1 MSKERENFSGKFGFI
16 VSCVGAALGL
26 GNIWLFSY
34 RLGQYG
40 GAAFL
45 IPYFLFVFILGT
57 TGLMTEFAFG
67 RKFKA
72 GSYTGILKSFKS
84 KSLKGGKLFGIIPPL
99 GLIGVFIFYSIVI
112 GWIIKYFFLSI
123 TGEILTLN
131 TTTYFSSFTGSKE
144 TVFWFFLSIMLTL
157 TIVSF
162 GIGKGIEKA
171 NKIIMPILILIFLLL
186 TIRSLTL
193 PNAIYGVK
201 YLLIPRWENL
211 LKLDT
216 WVMALG
222 QAFFTVSLNGCGM
235 VVYGSY
241 INEKFD
247 IPSSAI
253 QTAFF
258 DTLAALLAS
267 FMIMPAVFSYGF
279 SPSSGP
285 SLLFITLPKIFQG
298 MNFGRLL
305 GTLFFLSVIFAAISS
320 SVNMLE
326 GPVEAFMSLFKQN
339 RIKTS
344 ISIALFSF
352 LLGIPLTLNMDYF
365 DIFSNIITIIIS
377 PLCALLVALVFYY
390 IVGGESVLKEI
401 NKGARFKLGRWFIP
415 LGKYVFI
422 IVTILV
428 IILGILYGGIG

>member
-1 MSKERENFSGKFGFI
+1 MKKERENFSGKFGFVI
-16 VSCVGAALGL
+16 SCVGAALGL

-67 RKFKA
+67 RRFKA

-84 KSLKGGKLFGIIPPL
+84 KSLKGGKFFGVLPPL

-112 GWIIKYFFLSI
+112 GWILKYFFLSI
-123 TGEILTLN
+123 TGEISSIEP
-131 TTTYFSSFTGSKE
+131 TTYFSLFTGSNE
-144 TVFWFFLSIMLTL
+144 TIFWFLLSILLTL
-157 TIVSF
+157 IIVCL

-171 NKIIMPILILIFLLL
+171 NKIILPLLILIFLIL

-193 PNAIYGVK
+193 PNSIEGVK

-211 LKLDT
+211 FKLDT

-241 INEKFD
+241 INETFD
-247 IPSSAI
+247 IPSSAV
-253 QTAFF
+253 QTAIF

-267 FMIMPAVFSYGF
+267 LMIMPAVFSYGL

-298 MNFGRLL
+298 MNFGVLL
-305 GTLFFLSVIFAAISS
+305 SSLFFLSIIFAAISS

-326 GPVEAFMSLFKQN
+326 GPVESFMSLFKSN
-339 RIKTS
+339 RVKTS
-344 ISIALFSF
+344 ISISLISF
-352 LLGIPLTLNMDYF
+352 LCGIPLTLNMNYF
-365 DIFSNIITIIIS
+365 DNFSNIITIVIS

-390 IVGGESVLKEI
+390 VVGEEEVLKEI
-401 NKGARFKLGRWFIP
+401 NIGTKSPLGRWFIP

-422 IVTILV
+422 LVTILV